1 MYFRQEATNE
11 LFQNLGSDISYN
23 KNYKRLVPE
32 KLVKSNYLSLYYKR
46 EDSLNEIYDFY
57 KTATS
62 QGKDYSN
69 LTGSEI
75 VYDKLMNEFRISVH
89 SKAQDIQK
97 YGRSRGNMQYK
108 EDLWAIEIAPLA
120 FNTKNETWAEP
131 FITNNFSG
139 KEAIKVPPII
149 LNYLPEDSTQY
160 VISHEDLPNNVGC
173 SKCSKVFTYGFN
185 DLITNTSSWST
196 LKEAKIR
203 DKYIKIRIR
212 YSGKDLA
219 VISNII
225 TSYTISYS

>member
-1 MYFRQEATNE
+1 
-11 LFQNLGSDISYN
+11 
-23 KNYKRLVPE
+23 
-32 KLVKSNYLSLYYKR
+32 
-46 EDSLNEIYDFY
+46 
-57 KTATS
+57 
-62 QGKDYSN
+62 
-69 LTGSEI
+69 
-75 VYDKLMNEFRISVH
+75 MNEFRISVH

-120 FNTKNETWAEP
+120 FNTKNEIWAEP

-160 VISHEDLPNNVGC
+160 VIFPEDLPNNVGC
-173 SKCSKVFTYGFN
+173 SKCSKVFIYGFN